1 MPPKLGLSFWELL
14 TFEHRSSSGHLDH
27 THTGIGGISYKY
39 PVKQK
44 ITWSDLKSN
53 QDLAWRSMTKPLFL
67 LDVAW
72 RSEVLFK
79 SLYAL
84 YSLALSIFL

>member
-44 ITWSDLKSN
+44 ITWSDLESN
-53 QDLAWRSMTKPLFL
+53 QDLA
-67 LDVAW
+67 
-72 RSEVLFK
+72 
-79 SLYAL
+79 
-84 YSLALSIFL
+84 